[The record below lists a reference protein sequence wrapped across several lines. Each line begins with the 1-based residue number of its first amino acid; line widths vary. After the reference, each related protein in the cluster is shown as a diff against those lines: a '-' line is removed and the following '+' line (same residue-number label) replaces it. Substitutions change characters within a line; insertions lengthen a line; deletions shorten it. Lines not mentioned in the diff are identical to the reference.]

1 MAPHRK
7 KDLQAG
13 GRGYGYEPGDEQFLQ
28 PDSPS
33 GSWRSDYSGAS
44 ESGTYQ
50 SRRWD
55 DNTGH
60 FRGSNWDDSESHGL
74 VNKFSDEHQEVAH
87 QRLASLIDGQ
97 DDQPAGKLL
106 GGGGPVSENA
116 DDNSPGWKGSGRKGP
131 KYAPKTGPQTNMTG
145 WKK

>member
-1 MAPHRK
+1 MAPPTR
-7 KDLQAG
+7 KDLKKGAY
-13 GRGYGYEPGDEQFLQ
+13 GYGDEPDSYSFLQ
-28 PDSPS
+28 PDSAS
-33 GSWRSDYSGAS
+33 GPWKDDYSGAS

>member
-87 QRLASLIDGQ
+87 QRLASLIDGHLTHVYRSSPATPGCGANPPMP
-97 DDQPAGKLL
+97 QPAG
-106 GGGGPVSENA
+106 A
-116 DDNSPGWKGSGRKGP
+116 
-131 KYAPKTGPQTNMTG
+131 
-145 WKK
+145 

>member
-1 MAPHRK
+1 MAPPK
-7 KDLQAG
+7 KRDLAAG
-13 GRGYGYEPGDEQFLQ
+13 GRGYGYNPEDAAFLK

-33 GSWRSDYSGAS
+33 GSWKSDYSGAS

-74 VNKFSDEHQEVAH
+74 RNKLSDEYQEVAH
-87 QRLASLIDGQ
+87 ERLAGLIDGQ
-97 DDQPAGKLL
+97 VDQPAGPLL
-106 GGGGPVSENA
+106 GGGGGVSENA
-116 DDNSPGWKGSGRKGP
+116 PDDSPGWSGSGRKGP
-131 KYAPKTGPQTNMTG
+131 RYPAKRLAPRTNARDR
-145 WKK
+145 